1 MAIKLT
7 RAKTP
12 EEVGVSSKVVNDFM
26 NAIEAE
32 NVNIHSFM
40 VIRHGKV
47 AAECY
52 RAPFTADRP
61 HAMYSVSKTFTAT
74 AIGIAEG
81 EGLLSMND
89 LVKDYFPDYTKDLN
103 DPRLER
109 LTIRHLITMSSGKDP
124 SLLNDKSKCDWIEYF
139 FKCPWYAE
147 PGEKYKYI
155 SENIYMLCAIL
166 TRVTGM
172 SVRDY
177 LQPRLFEPLGIDY
190 PFWETDANGIEAG
203 GWGLYV
209 KTEDV
214 AKLMLCYQHDG
225 KFRNKQVIP
234 AEFAKAAH
242 EAQTDN
248 SANCYA
254 DSNNGYG
261 YCLWICGL
269 PNTYRCDGMFSQFGI
284 VFEDYDALFVM
295 TSAIPPEQ
303 EARDFLWRFIP
314 AMFLDETKDNGDTSV
329 PGLKERLQNAVLE
342 TPCEKSA
349 VSPLQ
354 AKIDGKT
361 IRFNKKI
368 FLNLIGFPMSMLP
381 LAVTYMTTDKA
392 GNIDN
397 VKFTFGDGTLDM
409 YWTEGDESN
418 TVTAGLDGRFVYGEM
433 RLGGIDYKVCCTAKW
448 KADDTLFVQVRP
460 IETIGKRM
468 LDFTFKN
475 NGRVNMKPS
484 SSPSIL
490 EIGRSLVLGLGDLTS
505 SQLIIGAAGKA
516 IKLLPPIL
524 EPTHRGKMK

>member
-1 MAIKLT
+1 MSAKLP
-7 RAKTP
+7 RAKFP
-12 EEVGVSSKVVNDFM
+12 ENAGVSSKVINDFL
-26 NAIEAE
+26 NAIESE
-32 NVNIHSFM
+32 NINIHSFM

-52 RAPFTADRP
+52 RAPFTAERP

-81 EGLLSMND
+81 EGLLSLND
-89 LVKDYFPDYTKDLN
+89 LVKDYFPEYTAGLN
-103 DPRLER
+103 DPKLEK
-109 LTIRHLITMSSGKDP
+109 LTIKHLITMSSGKDP

-139 FKCPWYAE
+139 FKCPWYNE
-147 PGEKYKYI
+147 PGVEYKYI

-166 TRVTGM
+166 TRAAGM

-190 PFWETDANGIEAG
+190 PFWETDENGIEAG

-209 KTEDV
+209 KTEDM
-214 AKLMLCYQHDG
+214 AKLMLCYQNDG
-225 KFRNKQVIP
+225 KFGKKQIIP

-242 EAQTDN
+242 QVQSDN
-248 SANCYA
+248 SSSLYE
-254 DSNNGYG
+254 DSNKGYG
-261 YCLWICGL
+261 YCIWRCGAV
-269 PNTYRCDGMFSQFGI
+269 NAYRCDGMFSQFGI
-284 VFEDYDALFVM
+284 VFEDYDAILVI
-295 TSAIPPEQ
+295 TSAIPREQ
-303 EARDFLWRFIP
+303 MARDFLWRFFP
-314 AMFLDETKDNGDTSV
+314 AAFLDEKKDNGDTSV
-329 PGLKERLQNAVLE
+329 DGLKERLKNAVLE
-342 TPCEKSA
+342 LPETESN
-349 VSPLQ
+349 SPLSE
-354 AKIDGKT
+354 KINGRT

-397 VKFTFGDGTLDM
+397 VKFTFDKDRLNM

-418 TVTAGLDGRFVYGEM
+418 TVTAGLNGKFTYGEM

-448 KADDTLFVQVRP
+448 TADNRLFVQVRP

-468 LDFTFKN
+468 LDFKFN
-475 NGRVNMKPS
+475 ADGRVIMKPS
-484 SSPSIL
+484 SSPSIAQ
-490 EIGRSLVLGLGDLTS
+490 IGEFLCDGVGEMFPSPVVQKICRS
-505 SQLIIGAAGKA
+505 A

-524 EPTHRGKMK
+524 EPTHRGRIK